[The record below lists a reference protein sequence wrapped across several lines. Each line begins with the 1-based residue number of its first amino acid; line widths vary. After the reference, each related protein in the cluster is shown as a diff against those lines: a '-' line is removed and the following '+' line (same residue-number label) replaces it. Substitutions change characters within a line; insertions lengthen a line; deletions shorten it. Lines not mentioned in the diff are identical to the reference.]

1 MKICKQI
8 HNELTFPVIRN
19 AYALVVAVMFSL
31 AVPTS
36 YADVSVNK
44 GWNLLG
50 NSNEVSVATTLANS
64 DQVIS
69 VWAWDSTATNWKF
82 YSPSKSFTDGGAAYA
97 TGKGYTPL
105 TKVAAFQGFWVN
117 ASTDFVLPIT
127 GSNSTSTTASPPIT
141 TLLNNTPLTNS
152 AFYVWTH
159 TVGGQ
164 SAGERQSGFLYVKN
178 NDLNFNYS
186 GDDTYRK
193 FTSLNRVQS
202 TALNASQTGV
212 TLTDTFTQQ
221 SQSFTCPMSTT
232 LTSLENFN
240 GGLGFTFMY
249 YQNMDGSNTQCESN
263 KTEFQTAYPLDTNFT
278 SSSLKG
284 KTLKVAQICGS
295 AINQISITTD
305 ASGNFSISGTICS
318 IKQQNYFNA
327 VNVRNVSNPTVANG
341 TMADVS
347 DFPNLVRLTPSGYN
361 ASMRAA
367 LAPTMLLSRSVDG
380 LMYYF
385 NLSDGG
391 SPGQLAGGLLPL
403 ISLQ

>member
-1 MKICKQI
+1 MM
-8 HNELTFPVIRN
+8 PVKP
-19 AYALVVAVMFSL
+19 YAFVAALMFSL

-127 GSNSTSTTASPPIT
+127 GTSNTNVTPPVT
-141 TLLNNTPLTNS
+141 PFLNNTSLKNLP
-152 AFYVWTH
+152 FFVWSEA
-159 TVGGQ
+159 VGG
-164 SAGERQSGFLYVKN
+164 SYAGERQSVFAYLN
-178 NDLNFNYS
+178 NNNETVIFS
-186 GDDTYRK
+186 GDDTYTK
-193 FTSLNRVQS
+193 LTSLNRTQINS
-202 TALNASQTGV
+202 LQTSQTGV
-212 TLTDTFTQQ
+212 TVTDTFSQK
-221 SQSFTCPMSTT
+221 SQSVPCSITT
-232 LTSLENFN
+232 LINSVSTIN
-240 GGLGFTFMY
+240 GGIGFSEMY
-249 YQNMDGSNTQCESN
+249 YQNIDGSSSQCESN
-263 KTEFQTAYPLDTNFT
+263 KTEFHNLYPIDTNFT